1 MPAPE
6 VLAVNPELSPEQQ
19 RIFDNTPEDESRSR
33 LEPYRE
39 LILLWRRRGRSYRRI
54 CRSLQEQCGC
64 SVAHSTLRRFVQRH
78 YRPRKG
84 QPEVQ
89 AEEPITTPAVP
100 EQTAARPRL
109 SLEERIAQ
117 RDAIRAAFNKPAVPH
132 EEPKKRFV
140 FDPDKPITKNY

>member
-6 VLAVNPELSPEQQ
+6 GFAVNPELSLEEQ

-54 CRSLQEQCGC
+54 CRSLQEQSGC

-78 YRPRKG
+78 SRPRKG

-89 AEEPITTPAVP
+89 AEEAIATPARTANGP
-100 EQTAARPRL
+100 SSDHRARMRKAKEQPVTGHALELKLFEFTEEDARKP
-109 SLEERIAQ
+109 LELMSA
-117 RDAIRAAFNKPAVPH
+117 KPK
-132 EEPKKRFV
+132 EK
-140 FDPDKPITKNY
+140 

>member
-1 MPAPE
+1 
-6 VLAVNPELSPEQQ
+6 VNPEVKQL
-19 RIFDNTPEDESRSR
+19 FVDAPEDEPRSR

-39 LILLWRRRGRSYRRI
+39 QILLWRRRGRTYKRI
-54 CRSLQEQCGC
+54 RQTLREECRIA
-64 SVAHSTLRRFVQRH
+64 VAHATLFDFVQR
-78 YRPRKG
+78 RSRSRKDM
-84 QPEVQ
+84 
-89 AEEPITTPAVP
+89 AEAEPITTPAVP